1 MNKTKFLRI
10 AAGGA
15 TVVVAALFFYAG
27 ASKMENPQVFA
38 DAIAAYRMLPDALIN
53 PVALVLP
60 PLEVIVAV
68 CVCIPVLRGAGLLLM
83 GGMTIVFLMAL
94 AQAAL
99 RGLVVD
105 CGCFGGGEASA
116 WKMVLSMVRDG
127 VLLVAIGWLY
137 TRRLRVQ
144 ENCHD
149 SAMRSGK
156 GVCARNFCRI
166 GVVLL
171 FLAGTMSLE
180 GRHFEISNERV
191 LWKQPMNE
199 RGKFAPCLEVKLR
212 VASDM
217 PVGKSYARAYF
228 FAPTGKMIG
237 KPVNPIPTQYEK
249 GNPASLLPFYFKQNK
264 AVTVR
269 FLLPVDLKKQDP
281 EWRAVVV
288 FGDDRDATSLLAAE
302 SKRTILGD
310 FANAYN
316 FPERKLCLQDSATR
330 GKNEERLTEVVC
342 LTNLPDYPRYTL
354 FARLPRGVA
363 RGRDA
368 KGVLCL
374 SLLAHQVSDVRLA
387 LMNNEAKG
395 DIADMISYAD
405 NKQLIVLCWAIKA
418 FWNSG
423 KNWDDLTP
431 AEAQTLEY
439 RFGRVAS
446 AWETGVKKL
455 AAQYG
460 FEPRNFLIWGYSNSA
475 QFAGRLALKKPE
487 YFAAVHMQNP
497 GSFGKPVA
505 AASKILWSLT
515 MGEVDSGYGRAVK
528 FQEKCHELGYPLIF
542 KAVPGMGHDNDRR
555 SRQLATLVF
564 EYVRSLPADP
574 AQREK
579 ALMVGMENAPFYGDW
594 LNQTMEK
601 NENRDQIPR
610 RLRVALPTEKL
621 AKIWLRETPLPASE
635 DPATPPAAP
644 PMQTSGSTPGPVS
657 EMTRPVSP

>member
-1 MNKTKFLRI
+1 MNTQGLQKVI
-10 AAGGA
+10 ACGV
-15 TVVVAALFFYAG
+15 TIVVAALFFYAG
-27 ASKMENPQVFA
+27 AQKLVEPRGFA
-38 DAIAAYRMLPDALIN
+38 EAIAAYRVLPGFFVN
-53 PVALVLP
+53 PVALILP
-60 PLEVIVAV
+60 PLEMIVAV
-68 CVCIPVLRGAGLLLM
+68 CICIPALRGAGLLLM
-83 GGMTIVFLMAL
+83 GAMTVVFLVAL

-105 CGCFGGGEASA
+105 CGCFGGGEPSEC
-116 WKMVLSMVRDG
+116 KMVSSIVRDV
-127 VLLVAIGWLY
+127 VLLAAVGWLY
-137 TRRLRVQ
+137 RRRLRASG
-144 ENCHD
+144 EDRRD
-149 SAMRSGK
+149 SESLPKAVGR
-156 GVCARNFCRI
+156 RIFCRAGLI
-166 GVVLL
+166 FL
-171 FLAGTMSLE
+171 FFCGALSVE

-199 RGKFAPCLEVKLR
+199 RGKFAPCLEVKLK

-228 FAPTGKMIG
+228 FDTRAKMIG
-237 KPVNPIPTQYEK
+237 KPVNPIPAQYEK
-249 GNPASLLPFYFKQNK
+249 GNPPSMLPFYFKQNR

-269 FLLPVDLKKQDP
+269 FLLPEDLRKRDP
-281 EWRAVVV
+281 DWRVVVV
-288 FGDDRDATSLLAAE
+288 FGDGKDATSLLAAE
-302 SKRTILGD
+302 SKRSILGD

-316 FPERKLCLQDSATR
+316 FPERQLCMKDSATR
-330 GKNEERLTEVVC
+330 GKNEERLTEVAC

-354 FARLPRGVA
+354 FARLPRGVD

-418 FWNSG
+418 FWNPG
-423 KNWDDLTP
+423 RNWDELP
-431 AEAQTLEY
+431 PSEAQAFEY

-446 AWETGVKKL
+446 AWEAGVKKL

-497 GSFGKPVA
+497 GSFDKPVA
-505 AASKILWSLT
+505 AASKIVWSLT
-515 MGEVDSGYGRAVK
+515 MGEMDSGYGRAVK
-528 FQEKCHELGYPLIF
+528 FQEKCHELRYPMIF
-542 KAVPGMGHDNDRR
+542 KTVPGMGHDNDRR

-574 AQREK
+574 VQREK
-579 ALMVGMENAPFYGDW
+579 MLLAGMENAPFYGDW
-594 LNQTMEK
+594 LNPTMEK
-601 NENRDQIPR
+601 NENRDQIPP
-610 RLRVALPTEKL
+610 RLRVALPTQKL
-621 AKIWLRETPLPASE
+621 AQVWLRETPLPASE
-635 DPATPPAAP
+635 DPATPPAP
-644 PMQTSGSTPGPVS
+644 Q
-657 EMTRPVSP
+657 R